1 MIEGI
6 LQSVNITAILTIF
19 ISCLGMFGL
28 ISFLAK
34 RKVKEIG
41 IRKVLGA
48 GVAKIVMLLSK
59 DYIILVGIA
68 AIIAFPIAWYLMNAW
83 LGTFA
88 YSISIQW
95 WMFALAGFIAFIIT
109 SFTLGLQAVKSAL
122 ANPVK
127 SLRTE

>member
-1 MIEGI
+1 MDGM
-6 LQSVNITAILTIF
+6 LKTVNVVALLTIF

-28 ISFLAK
+28 ISFMAK
-34 RKVKEIG
+34 RRIKEIG

-48 GVAKIVMLLSK
+48 SVLKIVVLLSK
-59 DYIILVGIA
+59 DYMILVGIA
-68 AIIAFPIAWYLMNAW
+68 TIVAFPVAWYMMNAW
-83 LGTFA
+83 LGGFA

-95 WMFALAGFIAFIIT
+95 WMFALSGCIALCIT
-109 SFTLGLQAVKSAL
+109 ALTLSMQAVKAAR